1 MCNDCSHYVDFDLAK
16 KIISQS
22 GLKDDSPGTG
32 DAVKKKAVDDLVSK
46 MADFAGLT
54 ESQVR
59 YSTDPGKRSSLL
71 KKNSSYICPH
81 LQVSAPA
88 INTEGLCTVVGEW
101 ECLYLKTG

>member
-16 KIISQS
+16 KIISHS
-22 GLKDDSPGTG
+22 GLKDDSPGAG

-59 YSTDPGKRSSLL
+59 YTTDPGKRSTLL
-71 KKNSSYICPH
+71 KKKSLYKATKNINSVVVFTVP
-81 LQVSAPA
+81 VSDLLLLP
-88 INTEGLCTVVGEW
+88 
-101 ECLYLKTG
+101 